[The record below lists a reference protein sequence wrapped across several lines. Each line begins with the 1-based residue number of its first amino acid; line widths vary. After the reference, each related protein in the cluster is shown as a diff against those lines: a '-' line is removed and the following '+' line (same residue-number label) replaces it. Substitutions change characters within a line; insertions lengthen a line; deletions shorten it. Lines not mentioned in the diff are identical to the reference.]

1 MAHFDLMQGSGLK
14 NSAKFEF
21 HDAENIH
28 LAVFRVQIGP
38 EFANLDL
45 GLKPTGTLANS

>member
-14 NSAKFEF
+14 TNAKFRIY
-21 HDAENIH
+21 DAENIY

-38 EFANLDL
+38 QFANLD
-45 GLKPTGTLANS
+45 PTQKQNGDLS

>member
-14 NSAKFEF
+14 NNAKFRIY
-21 HDAENIH
+21 DAENIY

-38 EFANLDL
+38 EFAKLDL
-45 GLKPTGTLANS
+45 AQISTGTLANS